1 MAVHLHDTSF
11 PAMAISSDE
20 RQFFVAMGERIA
32 QLRKA
37 RNMTQAQLAEVLGVA
52 QQTVQGYEAGSRRI
66 PVSTLPVVA
75 ETLAVSLDELFGSQA
90 KATRASGSKRGPVPQ
105 WQQHIE
111 AISRLP
117 RSRQQFVSD
126 MLRNVLGQAD
136 AR

>member
-1 MAVHLHDTSF
+1 
-11 PAMAISSDE
+11 MAISSDE

-37 RNMTQAQLAEVLGVA
+37 HNLTQAQLAEVLGVA

-75 ETLAVSLDELFGSQA
+75 QTLAVSLDELFGSQA
-90 KATRASGSKRGPVPQ
+90 KAVRASGSKRGPVPQ

-111 AISRLP
+111 SISRLP

-126 MLRNVLGQAD
+126 MLRNVLGEGA